1 MAENCSSAV
10 CMSSAISC
18 ANTSGSGKSSD
29 STSTTVTSVRSR
41 TNRGPLLVRFR
52 DVLRLKLTTQA
63 DRGLSALGSHFD
75 LHVPVTL
82 IETSASAPMQVLCQ
96 RSFHGIDGVFCLP
109 ETTELSGIL
118 TFRKKA
124 TIAPWVN
131 ARPTRCQH
139 LEAGSPFVT
148 TRRGG

>member
-1 MAENCSSAV
+1 MRDLHPFGLARSQEPNHFHV
-10 CMSSAISC
+10 H
-18 ANTSGSGKSSD
+18 D
-29 STSTTVTSVRSR
+29 SHLRQIQNKPRSVILE
-41 TNRGPLLVRFR
+41 LLVQFL
-52 DVLRLKLTTQA
+52 DVLCLEVTTQA
-63 DRGLSALGSHFD
+63 NRGLSALGSLFD
-75 LHVPVTL
+75 LHVPATV
-82 IETSASAPMQVLCQ
+82 IETSAPAPMQVLCQ